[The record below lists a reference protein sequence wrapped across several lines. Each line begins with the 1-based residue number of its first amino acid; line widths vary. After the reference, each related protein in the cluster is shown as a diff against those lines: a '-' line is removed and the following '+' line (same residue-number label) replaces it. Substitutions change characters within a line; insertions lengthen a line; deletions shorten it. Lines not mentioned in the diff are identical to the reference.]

1 MDRIAPWLQ
10 RHWDYRAAGN
20 FIGGGTGT
28 GLAIV
33 AALLPLSGDWSRW
46 PAFLAAGL
54 FICAGLSL
62 VWLEIGR
69 PWRFLHVF
77 FNPHTS
83 WMTREALVAPPL
95 LAALGAAAW
104 PGGRAAAAV
113 VTVLAL
119 AFLYSQARV
128 LRASKGIPA
137 WREPRI
143 VPLIVA
149 TGLAEGAG
157 GFLVLTAIFGAAL
170 LGPWVIGLAALLVAI
185 RWFAWES
192 YRRRLAEGQAPT
204 RALAALQAIQGP
216 FIALGVGA
224 PLLLLVVALVWP
236 EASVV
241 LAAAAGAAA
250 TAGGWLVKGTIVTRA
265 AFNQGFALPHLPL
278 RGVGASASGPAARP
292 GWS

>member
-1 MDRIAPWLQ
+1 VDRIAPWLQ
-10 RHWDYRAAGN
+10 RHWDDRAAGN
-20 FIGGGTGT
+20 FVGGGTGS
-28 GLAIV
+28 GLAIF
-33 AALLPLSGDWSRW
+33 AALMLIAGAEGGWL
-46 PAFLAAGL
+46 AFAAAGL

-62 VWLEIGR
+62 VWFEIGR

-77 FNPHTS
+77 FNPQTS

-95 LAALGAAAW
+95 LAALGADAW
-104 PGGRAAAAV
+104 FGGRAAAAAV
-113 VTVLAL
+113 LVLAL

-128 LRASKGIPA
+128 LRASKGIPT

-157 GFLVLTAIFGAAL
+157 CFLVIAAVFGAGAP
-170 LGPWVIGLAALLVAI
+170 GRLAVAI
-185 RWFAWES
+185 AAILVVIRGFAWLS
-192 YRRRLAEGQAPT
+192 YRQHLAEGRAPK
-204 RALAALQAIQGP
+204 RALVALQAIQVP
-216 FIALGVGA
+216 FNAIGVVA
-224 PLLLLVVALVWP
+224 PLLLCAVALLWP
-236 EASVV
+236 EGSSA
-241 LAAAAGAAA
+241 LAAMAGSLA
-250 TAGGWLVKGTIVTRA
+250 TVAGWLVKRVIVTRA

>member
-10 RHWDYRAAGN
+10 RHWDDRAAGN
-20 FIGGGTGT
+20 FIGGGTGS
-28 GLAIV
+28 GLAV
-33 AALLPLSGDWSRW
+33 FAALLSLSGGWDGW

-77 FNPHTS
+77 FNPQTS

-95 LAALGAAAW
+95 LVALGAAVW
-104 PGGRAAAAV
+104 FGGRMAAAIV
-113 VTVLAL
+113 LILAL

-128 LRASKGIPA
+128 LRASTGIPA

-143 VPLIVA
+143 VPLILA

-157 GFLVLTAIFGAAL
+157 GFLVLATIFSAAASSPL
-170 LGPWVIGLAALLVAI
+170 AIGLAAILVGI
-185 RWFAWES
+185 RWFAWTS
-192 YRRRLAEGQAPT
+192 YRRRLAEGRAPA
-204 RALAALQAIQGP
+204 RAVATLQAIQVP
-216 FIALGVGA
+216 FIAIGVIA
-224 PLLLLVVALVWP
+224 PLLLFAIALVWP
-236 EASVV
+236 GVSSG
-241 LAAAAGAAA
+241 LAAVAGLLATAAG
-250 TAGGWLVKGTIVTRA
+250 WLIKHTIVTRA

>member
-1 MDRIAPWLQ
+1 VDRIAPWLQ
-10 RHWDYRAAGN
+10 RHWDDRAAGN
-20 FIGGGTGT
+20 FVGGGIGS
-28 GLAIV
+28 GLAV
-33 AALLPLSGDWSRW
+33 LAALLSLSGGWDGW

-77 FNPHTS
+77 FNPRTS

-95 LAALGAAAW
+95 LAGLGAAAW
-104 PGGRAAAAV
+104 FGGRAAATAV
-113 VTVLAL
+113 LVLAL

-128 LRASKGIPA
+128 LRASTGIPA

-157 GFLVLTAIFGAAL
+157 GFLVIATIFSAATSSPL
-170 LGPWVIGLAALLVAI
+170 AIGLAAILVGI
-185 RWFAWES
+185 RWIAWTS
-192 YRRRLAEGQAPT
+192 YRRRLAEGRAPT
-204 RALAALQAIQGP
+204 RSLVALQAIQVP
-216 FIALGVGA
+216 FITIGVIA

-236 EASVV
+236 GVSSA
-241 LAAAAGAAA
+241 LAAVAGLLATAAG
-250 TAGGWLVKGTIVTRA
+250 WLIKRTIVTRA